1 MGGWGWEEEGA
12 CGWVEGFPTGRW
24 YLPWLRDRGKYV
36 TAGASYAV
44 FELRVV
50 VKSAR
55 ASLECGV
62 LMVWGGGGGGGRD
75 APLLETKD
83 LPPPDRGGVLQMQT

>member
-1 MGGWGWEEEGA
+1 M
-12 CGWVEGFPTGRW
+12 EGFPTGRW

-62 LMVWGGGGGGGRD
+62 LMVGGVGGGGTGR
-75 APLLETKD
+75 PLA
-83 LPPPDRGGVLQMQT
+83 